1 MLKTVCIEMN
11 YEVLNFRMEMLS
23 DITCISMIMM
33 LLYSVFE
40 LLFFS
45 FGTNECVDG
54 QFLRDVLRIWLAS
67 YSI

>member
-11 YEVLNFRMEMLS
+11 YEVLNFRMAMLS

-33 LLYSVFE
+33 FYSVFE
-40 LLFFS
+40 LLSFS